1 MDRYTDTTQNRFT
14 AYLQRSVDN
23 TRSSYMA
30 KKRKIQNNEMDA
42 ADQFY
47 KNYLDFETQLHEY
60 QYEQT
65 SFIVLDW
72 RRFEELISVLD
83 NKRLVRSL
91 QKLKEK
97 HKQILFARLFGD
109 LSFEEIGEKFGMT
122 AKQTEN
128 VYFYIITKL
137 RKELEGKKDE
147 F

>member
-14 AYLQRSVDN
+14 AYLQRSIDHAKA
-23 TRSSYMA
+23 TYLA
-30 KKRKIQNNEMDA
+30 KKRKIQSKEIDA
-42 ADQFY
+42 EDQLF

-65 SFIVLDW
+65 AFIVLDW
-72 RRFEELISVLD
+72 RRFEELISMLD

-91 QKLKEK
+91 QELKEK

-109 LSFEEIGEKFGMT
+109 LSFEEIGAKFGMT
-122 AKQTEN
+122 AKQAEN

-137 RKELEGKKDE
+137 RKELEGTRDE

>member
-23 TRSSYMA
+23 AKATYLA
-30 KKRKIQNNEMDA
+30 KKRKIQSKEINAE
-42 ADQFY
+42 DQFY
-47 KNYLDFETQLHEY
+47 KNYMDFESQFHEY

-65 SFIVLDW
+65 AFIVLDW
-72 RRFEELISVLD
+72 RRFEELISMLD
-83 NKRLVRSL
+83 NKRLVRFL
-91 QKLKEK
+91 QELKEK

-109 LSFEEIGEKFGMT
+109 LSFEEIGEKFGIT
-122 AKQTEN
+122 AKQAEN

-137 RKELEGKKDE
+137 RNELEGKRDE